1 MDTGS
6 DHDTEGGERPLD
18 DAPLYLLRQ
27 ALRTYTARWQETV
40 RELTPPQYVALRV
53 LRSSP
58 DLDQA
63 ALAEATRID
72 TATLT
77 PLLARLEERGYVVRR
92 VDPGNRRRKLL
103 RVTEGRGR
111 SAAPGRAAGRRDRGH
126 GAGRA
131 EHGAA
136 QGVHRRAAEDLA
148 RLSDVL
154 IGGVRGRSG
163 HCAQRPARERL

>member
-6 DHDTEGGERPLD
+6 DHDTESGERPLD

-103 RVTEGRGR
+103 RVTE
-111 SAAPGRAAGRRDRGH
+111 D
-126 GAGRA
+126 GAGVLRRVAPLVA
-131 EHGAA
+131 ET
-136 QGVHRRAAEDLA
+136 EDTLLGE
-148 RLSDVL
+148 LSTEQRTAFTDVL
-154 IGGVRGRSG
+154 RRIA
-163 HCAQRPARERL
+163 HA

>member
-1 MDTGS
+1 MDTGP
-6 DHDTEGGERPLD
+6 DHDVEDGERPLG

-27 ALRTYTARWQETV
+27 ALRTYTARWQDTV

-53 LRSSP
+53 LRASP

-77 PLLARLEERGYVVRR
+77 PLLARLEERGHVVRR

-103 RVTEGRGR
+103 RITE
-111 SAAPGRAAGRRDRGH
+111 D
-126 GAGRA
+126 
-131 EHGAA
+131 GAA
-136 QGVHRRAAEDLA
+136 VLRRVAPLVAETEDTLLGE
-148 RLSDVL
+148 LSAQQRTAFTDVL
-154 IGGVRGRSG
+154 RRIA
-163 HCAQRPARERL
+163 HA